1 MLKTKRAFSRNLGQ
15 HSILARK
22 STFYEKMAFFMK
34 KLLFGKKAS
43 LPLYSIPFLNVLCQ
57 YKALHNFPKRGQH
70 SIVKCNIGLGY
81 ALSTIQKIL
90 TSLFK
95 SQFHKPTQN
104 IQHKIKK
111 SSKTA
116 QDKKSLIS
124 TFACFLTALAKI

>member
-1 MLKTKRAFSRNLGQ
+1 MLKTNRAFSRNSGQ

-22 STFYEKMAFFMK
+22 STYYDKMAFFMK
-34 KLLFGKKAS
+34 KSLFWKKAP
-43 LPLYSIPFLNVLCQ
+43 LPLYSIPFLNVLRQ

-90 TSLFK
+90 ASLFK

-104 IQHKIKK
+104 IQNKIK
-111 SSKTA
+111 
-116 QDKKSLIS
+116 
-124 TFACFLTALAKI
+124 